1 MVRAGQQIETQN
13 VAVIVI
19 AHSIGRRQITVVDQ
33 GNVPVIIGRPFFGAI
48 PYRISLDRSD
58 GTFLGYVLVI
68 ELSFEIGPEGIAVF
82 VRRIHD
88 DRVPV
93 AVAAH
98 VDRTRL
104 QKNHRQIGFQ
114 IVISRPSDR
123 TGLVVFRNDV
133 LPCRNSLLESDARI
147 GVDRHETEMFRKT
160 FVIEIDRPGRIS
172 LFLRVA
178 ADAGIH
184 ISRRRLFRSGTRK
197 RNSQVTAEFRSPNRP
212 ATDRH
217 KP

>member
-88 DRVPV
+88 DRVPSPS
-93 AVAAH
+93 
-98 VDRTRL
+98 RL
-104 QKNHRQIGFQ
+104 TST
-114 IVISRPSDR
+114 VPDSRK
-123 TGLVVFRNDV
+123 
-133 LPCRNSLLESDARI
+133 I
-147 GVDRHETEMFRKT
+147 
-160 FVIEIDRPGRIS
+160 IDRS
-172 LFLRVA
+172 A
-178 ADAGIH
+178 
-184 ISRRRLFRSGTRK
+184 SKS
-197 RNSQVTAEFRSPNRP
+197 S
-212 ATDRH
+212 
-217 KP
+217 